1 MKFYRFG
8 SLFILVILLMGCAT
22 TTTSQLRKVSKEEA
36 FSFIQAL
43 ERESTSPSQESTPL
57 YTQPVN
63 KSEPCKLLTNQDQLD
78 RNNFRAYWDGQCKEG
93 FAYGLGRDIS
103 ISDTHHAE
111 EITIYGDNGK
121 IINSPAVTYDFVHNM
136 VAYRFIGSKPS
147 IGTYY
152 IEKIINEQ
160 GTFNVDYSLNKV
172 IDVNDEIAIFW
183 SQFGFIKYFINSNNN
198 VDYRITK
205 NETPYN
211 NTEPIYIFETL
222 DSKSNTRGGFAAAQ
236 FTNGQ
241 IRHFRVDNN
250 DQLEQVILPEEYIS
264 LMSMKYKK
272 IENIQAEASED
283 IEKAKRMEKEYLY
296 LACNNKHQIQG
307 LEKEISNKIC
317 TWREQFKEPLASA
330 QKEYNENLESIKIQ
344 TRTQEEKQKLQ
355 EQIDYQKRMVQA
367 AERQASAAESA
378 NFDNSLNS
386 FKNSLKK
393 TTNCYTNFGITTC
406 Y

>member
-1 MKFYRFG
+1 
-8 SLFILVILLMGCAT
+8 MGCAT
-22 TTTSQLRKVSKEEA
+22 TTTSQLRKVSQEEA
-36 FSFIQAL
+36 FSFVQAL
-43 ERESTSPSQESTPL
+43 ESESTSPSQESTPL

-63 KSEPCKLLTNQDQLD
+63 KSEPCKLGTSQDQLD
-78 RNNFRAYWDGQCKEG
+78 RNNFRAYWDGQCKDG
-93 FAYGLGRDIS
+93 FAYGLGRDIA
-103 ISDTHHAE
+103 ISDTHHVE
-111 EITIYGDNGK
+111 QITIYGDNGK
-121 IINSPAVTYDFVHNM
+121 IINSPVVTYDFVHNE
-136 VAYRFIGSKPS
+136 VNYSFVGNKSS
-147 IGTYY
+147 IETSYNET
-152 IEKIINEQ
+152 ISNEQ
-160 GTFNVDYSLNKV
+160 GTFNVEYSLIKV

-183 SQFGFIKYFINSNNN
+183 SQFGVIKYFINRKNN

-236 FTNGQ
+236 FANGQ
-241 IRHFRVDNN
+241 IRHFKVDNN

-264 LMSMKYKK
+264 LMGMKYKK

-296 LACNNKHQIQG
+296 LACNSKHEIQG
-307 LEKEISNKIC
+307 LKKEVSDKIC
-317 TWREQFKEPLASA
+317 TWRDQFKEPLASA
-330 QKEYNENLESIKIQ
+330 QKQYNENLESMKIQ
-344 TRTQEEKQKLQ
+344 ARSQEEKQKIQ
-355 EQIDYQKRMVQA
+355 EQLDYQKRMVQA

-386 FKNSLKK
+386 LMKK
-393 TTNCYTNFGITTC
+393 TTTCYTNFGITTC